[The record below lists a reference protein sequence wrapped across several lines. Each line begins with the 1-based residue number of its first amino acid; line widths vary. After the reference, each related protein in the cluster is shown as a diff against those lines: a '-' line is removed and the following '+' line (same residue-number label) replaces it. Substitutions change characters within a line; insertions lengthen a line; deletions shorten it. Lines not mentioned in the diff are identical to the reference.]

1 MKATGIVRRIDDL
14 GRVVVPK
21 EIRRTL
27 RIREG
32 DPLEIFI
39 ADRDQFIAAAG
50 GGKNYVGKPIS
61 RKLESL
67 VEERNTILAS
77 KEERGYV
84 EIMDNDTEDYA
95 WEAISPII
103 SEGDAIGA
111 VVLMGKDEKEKVG
124 EVEKKLVMSAAGFL
138 GRQMEQ

>member
-1 MKATGIVRRIDDL
+1 M
-14 GRVVVPK
+14 
-21 EIRRTL
+21 
-27 RIREG
+27 
-32 DPLEIFI
+32 
-39 ADRDQFIAAAG
+39 
-50 GGKNYVGKPIS
+50 
-61 RKLESL
+61 
-67 VEERNTILAS
+67 EERNTILAS